1 LLKKTMKIH
10 ASSSSRAAAMSS
22 IPGDQVMANLVAAD
36 ARSAVM
42 QNAFGPIG
50 GVVTTDATQAIIDR
64 A

>member
-1 LLKKTMKIH
+1 
-10 ASSSSRAAAMSS
+10 
-22 IPGDQVMANLVAAD
+22 MANLVAAD

-42 QNAFGPIG
+42 QNALGPIG